1 MEGTKEQ
8 KLYSIVEYYNYRK
21 EIFVTNHGWTSS
33 LELAKQWIDTELEG
47 KLVIDGTDIEE
58 KYVDL
63 NNVVYE
69 RSTYGGYDTSVYA
82 VIEIKPLQK
91 QQKWEKVPRDV
102 NGLDR
107 MLDDLLSVAE
117 KKEVE
122 SSDSS
127 EEDD

>member
-33 LELAKQWIDTELEG
+33 LELAKEWIDTELEG
-47 KLVIDGTDIEE
+47 KPVIDGADIEE

-63 NNVVYE
+63 NNAVVYE
-69 RSTYGGYDTSVYA
+69 KTTGDGYDTSVYA
-82 VIEIKPLQK
+82 VIEVKPLQK
-91 QQKWEKVPRDV
+91 QQQWEKVPRDV

-122 SSDSS
+122 SS
-127 EEDD
+127 E